1 MCLRLRL
8 LLDTLLAIFRPCHSI
23 NIKLFHWAS
32 WNRTLQ
38 QLSPHTD
45 RGRPKTGRNNNIPR
59 PRKKEL
65 MILMIPKHFLL
76 CSSRFIHTRTLEKIA
91 FRLERP
97 FFNDDGSETESKKKE
112 RNKDSLEFTDTTECL
127 QRAQFRLPEQ
137 ASRSFSFHFPARF
150 QRSPRLRSNFKL
162 IEKNYS
168 GAVQFVSCACPRRL
182 LLKCVSLSFSSFCSF
197 ISFALCAVPTRKQ
210 NLFFLSLLATTK
222 TQAKIW
228 DPLLCRAWLHIGS
241 LKKV

>member
-1 MCLRLRL
+1 
-8 LLDTLLAIFRPCHSI
+8 
-23 NIKLFHWAS
+23 
-32 WNRTLQ
+32 
-38 QLSPHTD
+38 
-45 RGRPKTGRNNNIPR
+45 
-59 PRKKEL
+59 
-65 MILMIPKHFLL
+65 MIPKHFLL
-76 CSSRFIHTRTLEKIA
+76 CSSRFIHTRTPEKIA

-137 ASRSFSFHFPARF
+137 ASCSFSFHFPARF

-162 IEKNYS
+162 VEKNCS
-168 GAVQFVSCACPRRL
+168 GAVQFVSCVRPRRL
-182 LLKCVSLSFSSFCSF
+182 PVKLASLNFSSFCSF
-197 ISFALCAVPTRKQ
+197 ISFASCAVPTRKQ
-210 NLFFLSLLATTK
+210 NLFFLSFLATTK

-241 LKKV
+241 LKKRLRRMEEEEEEKGSWVEEIARTWKSFVPAVNQHVVKLCVKLSHVGAFPWHHAE